1 MTEAERFRGR
11 LKTLGLSDPAIDAA
25 WPDWWSDAADP
36 SSSARLELRFSVAR
50 KLGLDAR
57 SVLDEDGIPR
67 FIWKDEARFK
77 HLSGESDQERAA
89 ISSFGRSVGAL
100 LAAGTNAGEF
110 ALTETTAEAL
120 RSAVLSSQPYVRLVD
135 LLSLSWSA
143 GVPVAHLRIFPS
155 ARKRMAAMAVAV
167 GDRRAVLL
175 AKDSMYPPHI
185 AFYLGHE
192 LGHIALGHLR
202 GDAAIVDMETDVLT
216 TNSEDAEEA
225 EADSFA
231 LELLT
236 GRADLQLVPAGSY
249 NAPGLAQTALRV
261 SAELHIEPGTL
272 ALCFGY
278 STGNWAVAN
287 SAMHFIYD
295 QPRPVWNEVNRV
307 TMTQLHSEQI
317 PSDASSYL
325 AAVLGTGGTT

>member
-1 MTEAERFRGR
+1 
-11 LKTLGLSDPAIDAA
+11 
-25 WPDWWSDAADP
+25 
-36 SSSARLELRFSVAR
+36 
-50 KLGLDAR
+50 
-57 SVLDEDGIPR
+57 
-67 FIWKDEARFK
+67 
-77 HLSGESDQERAA
+77 
-89 ISSFGRSVGAL
+89 
-100 LAAGTNAGEF
+100 
-110 ALTETTAEAL
+110 
-120 RSAVLSSQPYVRLVD
+120 
-135 LLSLSWSA
+135 
-143 GVPVAHLRIFPS
+143 
-155 ARKRMAAMAVAV
+155 MAVAV

>member
-1 MTEAERFRGR
+1 LTESERFRRR
-11 LKTLGLSDPAIDAA
+11 LKIIGLSDPAIDAA
-25 WPDWWSDAADP
+25 WPDWWSDEADP

-57 SVLDEDGIPR
+57 SVLDEDGVPR

-77 HLSGESDQERAA
+77 HLSGESDLERAA
-89 ISSFGRSVGAL
+89 ISSFGRSISAL
-100 LAAGTNAGEF
+100 LTAGSSAGQFVLIGTSAA
-110 ALTETTAEAL
+110 AL
-120 RSAVLSSQPYVRLVD
+120 RSAVLSSQPYVRLED

-143 GVPVAHLRIFPS
+143 GIPVAHLRVFP
-155 ARKRMAAMAVAV
+155 AVRKRMAAMAVAV
-167 GDRRAVLL
+167 GERSAILL

-202 GDAAIVDMETDVLT
+202 TDAAIVDMEADVLSASSDDT
-216 TNSEDAEEA
+216 EET
-225 EADSFA
+225 EADRFA

-236 GRADLQLVPAGSY
+236 GRADLQLVPTGSY
-249 NAPGLAQTALRV
+249 NAPGLAQIALRV
-261 SAELHIEPGTL
+261 SSELHIEPGTL

-287 SAMHFIYD
+287 SAMSFIYN
-295 QPRPVWNEVNRV
+295 QARPVWNEINRV
-307 TMTQLHSEQI
+307 TMAQLDTEQL
-317 PSDASSYL
+317 PSDAISYL
-325 AAVLGTGGTT
+325 TAVLGAGIAT